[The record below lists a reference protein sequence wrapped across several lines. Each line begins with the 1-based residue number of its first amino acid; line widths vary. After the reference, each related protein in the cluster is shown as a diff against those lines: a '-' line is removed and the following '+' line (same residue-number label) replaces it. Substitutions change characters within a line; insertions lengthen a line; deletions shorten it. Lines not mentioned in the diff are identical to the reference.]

1 MKKMVIY
8 SLVLL
13 LFACAEQQQL
23 SPTETAKVVAESF
36 YQKKNAALKKHTTTE
51 GYEGMIAIQNFVGDD
66 NPETSDFEVLDETT
80 DGDIAWVK
88 FTTSYDTKPETFK
101 LIKQDGQWK
110 VTQQGAREKGP
121 F

>member
-13 LFACAEQQQL
+13 LFACAEQKQL
-23 SPTETAKVVAESF
+23 SPTETAQVVAESF
-36 YQKKNAALKKHTTTE
+36 YTKDNSTLKKHTTTE
-51 GYEGMIAIQNFVGDD
+51 GYDGMISIQNFVPDG
-66 NPETSDFEVLDETT
+66 NSENSDFKVVDETT
-80 DGDIAWVK
+80 DGDLAWVK

-101 LIKQDGQWK
+101 LVKEDGQWK
-110 VTQQGAREKGP
+110 VTQQGVGEKGP

>member
-1 MKKMVIY
+1 MKRLVIY

-13 LFACAEQQQL
+13 LFACAEQNEL

-36 YQKKNAALKKHTTTE
+36 YTKDNSTLKKHTTTE
-51 GYEGMIAIQNFVGDD
+51 GYDGMISIQNFVPDS
-66 NPETSDFEVLDETT
+66 NSENSDFKVVDETT

-88 FTTSYDTKPETFK
+88 FTTTYDSKPETFK
-101 LIKQDGQWK
+101 LVKQDGQWK
-110 VTQQGAREKGP
+110 VTQQGVLEKGP

>member
-1 MKKMVIY
+1 MKRMVIY

-13 LFACAEQQQL
+13 LFACAEQQHL

-36 YQKKNAALKKHTTTE
+36 YQKENSILKKHTTTE
-51 GYEGMIAIQNFVGDD
+51 GYDGMIAIQNFVGDE
-66 NPETSDFEVLDETT
+66 NPENSDFKVVNETM

-101 LIKQDGQWK
+101 LVKQDGQWK
-110 VTQQGAREKGP
+110 VTQQGARENGP